1 MFEAE
6 RTVSSLDD
14 RKIIELFFERSEQ
27 AIVELSNKYG
37 SVCTKVA
44 FNILNNKQD
53 NEECVNDA
61 YLGTWN
67 TVPPQNPNPLLSY
80 VCRIVRNLAIKRY
93 HANTAAK
100 RNSIYDVALDELEN
114 CFPSFAS
121 VEYEFSAMETARM
134 IDAFLETL
142 DQKNRIMFVRRYWHS
157 DSIDDLAKLFYTS
170 NHNISVRLSR
180 TREKLKKYLI
190 KEGVTL

>member
-1 MFEAE
+1 MN
-6 RTVSSLDD
+6 SLDD

-27 AIVELSNKYG
+27 AIIELSNKYG
-37 SVCTKVA
+37 SVCSKVA

-53 NEECVNDA
+53 TEECVNDA

-67 TVPPQNPNPLLSY
+67 TIPPQNPNPLLGY
-80 VCRIVRNLAIKRY
+80 VCRIVRNIAIKKY

-114 CFPSFAS
+114 CFSSSAS
-121 VEYEFSAMETARM
+121 VEDKFNAIETARI
-134 IDAFLETL
+134 IDDFLATL
-142 DQKNRIMFVRRYWHS
+142 DQDNRIMFVRRYWHS
-157 DSIDDLAKLFYTS
+157 DSIDDLAKLFNTS

-180 TREKLKKYLI
+180 TREKLKKHLI
-190 KEGVTL
+190 KEGVSL